1 MLATDQLFSVSHIAW
16 NLITCRPFT
25 NHLKY
30 FTASQT
36 TFTTDGSS
44 ASTIITHSCIP
55 LDCNHQTLCFLQP
68 FSRRCIVLEINKI
81 SLFQKK
87 SCYSALY
94 NWHTSNQDGPML
106 MGSWCS
112 FQWGVIGSNVQVQP
126 EIAKRLVQ
134 PGWANVDGLSVLFP
148 MRCYW
153 FVSDGVYIAQYRM
166 AYQELKLFLNH
177 IFPIL
182 LDTRIG
188 PYRDISPYRTV
199 SDTATAPIL
208 EYRWFISTIK

>member
-87 SCYSALY
+87 KLLLCFIQLT
-94 NWHTSNQDGPML
+94 H
-106 MGSWCS
+106 
-112 FQWGVIGSNVQVQP
+112 I
-126 EIAKRLVQ
+126 Q
-134 PGWANVDGLSVLFP
+134 PGWAYVDGLLVLFP

-153 FVSDGVYIAQYRM
+153 
-166 AYQELKLFLNH
+166 LKRSSS
-177 IFPIL
+177 
-182 LDTRIG
+182 TRN
-188 PYRDISPYRTV
+188 S
-199 SDTATAPIL
+199 
-208 EYRWFISTIK
+208 